1 MSTKAYVLIETV
13 AGRNPEV
20 VSALRQL
27 PRVSRVDVVTGP
39 YDIISIIEADSLTEV
54 GAVVT
59 TRMQPIPGVAR
70 TVTCLV
76 I

>member
-1 MSTKAYVLIETV
+1 MGTKAYVLIETV

-27 PRVSRVDVVTGP
+27 PQLSRVDVVTGP
-39 YDIISIIEADSLTEV
+39 YDIIGVIEANSLAEI

-59 TRMQPIPGVAR
+59 SRMQLIPGVTR

>member
-1 MSTKAYVLIETV
+1 MGTKAYVLIETA

-20 VSALRQL
+20 VSALREL
-27 PRVSRVDVVTGP
+27 PHVSRVDVVTGP
-39 YDIISIIEADSLTEV
+39 YDIIGVVEADSLAEV

-59 TRMQPIPGVAR
+59 HRMQTIRGVAR

>member
-1 MSTKAYVLIETV
+1 MGTRAYVLIETV
-13 AGRNPEV
+13 AGRNTDV

-27 PRVSRVDVVTGP
+27 PHVSRVDVVTGP
-39 YDIISIIEADSLTEV
+39 YDIIGVVEANSLAEV